1 MNEKVNE
8 LYFSLMWGGTVE
20 KVKELLDSGIDANVI
35 IKQTAKTPIYTA
47 INFGMLDIIEFLVS
61 RGAEVNFKNKNE
73 ETPLLFAVAHAYP
86 EVCRFLL
93 QKGADPNVKDRDGNS
108 CLDRIKEYTPRN
120 TYRALVPVFM
130 EFEELLND
138 EEKKKLKKLK
148 PRKKKEA

>member
-1 MNEKVNE
+1 MTEKVVE
-8 LYFSLMWGGTVE
+8 LYFSLMWGGKVE
-20 KVKELLDSGIDANVI
+20 KVKELLDSGMDVDVI
-35 IKQTAKTPIYTA
+35 LPQTARTPIYTA

-61 RGAEVNFKNKNE
+61 RGADVNFNDKYGE
-73 ETPLLFAVAHAYP
+73 PPLLFAVAHAYP

-108 CLDRIKEYTPRN
+108 CLDRIKEYTPRK

-148 PRKKKEA
+148 PRKKKEV